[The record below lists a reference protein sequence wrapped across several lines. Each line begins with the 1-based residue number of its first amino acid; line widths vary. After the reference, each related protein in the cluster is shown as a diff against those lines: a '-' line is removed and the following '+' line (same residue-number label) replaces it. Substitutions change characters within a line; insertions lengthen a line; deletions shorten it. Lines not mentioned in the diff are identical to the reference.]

1 MTHLTS
7 TLVHH
12 RGHGARG
19 VLMHWPRLSD
29 GVLREGGPPAVLV
42 VRQISLPHYPHLHLH
57 LHLQRGP
64 LAILKVALAVALVIA
79 VSTLLVLLIITG
91 FPGVDATD
99 LPHPRPAGY

>member
-57 LHLQRGP
+57 LQRGP